1 MSLIA
6 RGADL
11 IYTYRFLRILTTPF
25 EKTRAFELG
34 LIDAEGKRIKSQRKD
49 TPERR
54 SAYTLFHR
62 LVFNI
67 IRLMAKDPGGSSRL
81 ASYAAALFLLK
92 ETYGLSERSIG
103 LILKECDVTPDDIL
117 KENTQW
123 FILEDES
130 LAPGTYRVGN
140 EKVINETF
148 EPLVS
153 PNDQVRVYDDAFPV
167 GNFLGI
173 NVYEATH
180 VKTQKTIY
188 VTAGE
193 LIK

>member
-1 MSLIA
+1 MSLIT

-67 IRLMAKDPGGSSRL
+67 KRLMAKVPGGSSRL

-92 ETYGLSERSIG
+92 ETYGLSERSID

-130 LAPGTYRVGN
+130 LAPGTYRVSN

>member
-1 MSLIA
+1 MSLIT

-67 IRLMAKDPGGSSRL
+67 KRLMAKVPGGSSRL

>member
-34 LIDAEGKRIKSQRKD
+34 LIDADGKRIKSQRKD

-67 IRLMAKDPGGSSRL
+67 KRLMAKVPGGSSRL

-103 LILKECDVTPDDIL
+103 LILKECDVIPDDIL

>member
-1 MSLIA
+1 MSLIT

-67 IRLMAKDPGGSSRL
+67 KRLMAKVPGGSSRL

-103 LILKECDVTPDDIL
+103 IILKECDVTPDDIL

>member
-34 LIDAEGKRIKSQRKD
+34 LIDADGKRIKSQRKD

-67 IRLMAKDPGGSSRL
+67 KRLMAKVPGGSSRL

>member
-67 IRLMAKDPGGSSRL
+67 KRLMAKVPGGSSRL

>member
-1 MSLIA
+1 MSLIT

-34 LIDAEGKRIKSQRKD
+34 LIDADGKRIKSQRKD

-67 IRLMAKDPGGSSRL
+67 KRLMAKVPGGSSRL

>member
-1 MSLIA
+1 MSLIT

-34 LIDAEGKRIKSQRKD
+34 LIDADGKRIKSQRKD

-67 IRLMAKDPGGSSRL
+67 KRLMAKIPGGSSRL

-173 NVYEATH
+173 NVYEAIH

>member
-1 MSLIA
+1 
-6 RGADL
+6 
-11 IYTYRFLRILTTPF
+11 
-25 EKTRAFELG
+25 
-34 LIDAEGKRIKSQRKD
+34 
-49 TPERR
+49 
-54 SAYTLFHR
+54 
-62 LVFNI
+62 VFNI
-67 IRLMAKDPGGSSRL
+67 KRLMSKVPGGSSRL

-123 FILEDES
+123 FILEDKS

-153 PNDQVRVYDDAFPV
+153 PNDQVRVHDDAFPV

>member
-34 LIDAEGKRIKSQRKD
+34 LIDADGKRIKSQRKD

-67 IRLMAKDPGGSSRL
+67 KRLMAKIPGGSSRL